1 MQGRFQ
7 KEEDAGM
14 KKGIC
19 ASMCLVLAAALL
31 LTGCQGGGLE
41 KVRLAEVTH
50 SVFYAAQY
58 VAMERGFFA
67 DEGLEIELTNAGGAD
82 KAMTAL
88 LAGQAD
94 IALMGP
100 ESAVYV
106 ANEGRKDAA
115 AVVGQLT
122 QCDGAFI
129 LGREKEENFTL
140 ESLRGKSILGGRAG
154 GIPLMT
160 LEYALRKA
168 GLEPGKDVEVRSDIQ
183 FNAMA
188 GAFAGGEGDY
198 TTLFEPTATAMES
211 EGQSYVLASVGE
223 MAGEVPY
230 TCYQVT
236 RSALEKKS
244 DTVLRF
250 LRAIARAQR
259 FVQENDAKTVA
270 EALAPAFADTPVETL
285 ETVVERY
292 RSIGAF
298 AQTPVMH
305 EEAYERLLD
314 IMEQAGELESRPAF
328 ETIVDNSLAE
338 RAQKG

>member
-1 MQGRFQ
+1 
-7 KEEDAGM
+7 
-14 KKGIC
+14 
-19 ASMCLVLAAALL
+19 MCLVLAAALL
-31 LTGCQGGGLE
+31 LTGCQGGELE

-211 EGQSYVLASVGE
+211 EGQGYVLASVGE

-236 RSALEKKS
+236 RSVLEKKS

-338 RAQKG
+338 RALKG